1 MKPETAVCCPAAPQ
15 KKERS
20 LFSWLSC
27 ALRPPKKEKPKNSK
41 PIGPPKASRLL
52 LAGPSSTELERVF
65 RCFDEN
71 GDGKISPAELQSSLR
86 TIGEELAPEEAA
98 AVVESTDTDGDGLLG
113 FEDFVK
119 LVGSEEE
126 EEEEKRR
133 TLREAFRV
141 YQMDGQECITPTS
154 LKRALGKL
162 GEFKTIE
169 ECTVMIRRFDING
182 DGVISFDEFKIM
194 ML

>member
-1 MKPETAVCCPAAPQ
+1 MKPEAVTCSSAAPQ

-20 LFSWLSC
+20 FFSWLSC
-27 ALRPPKKEKPKNSK
+27 ILSPPKKEKPEKAK

-52 LAGPSSTELERVF
+52 LAGLSTPEFERVF
-65 RCFDEN
+65 CFFDEN
-71 GDGKISPAELQSSLR
+71 GDGKISPVELQSCMR
-86 TIGEELAPEEAA
+86 TIGEEVSLEDAA
-98 AVVESTDTDGDGLLG
+98 ALVESSDSDGDGLLG
-113 FEDFVK
+113 FDDFIK
-119 LVGSEEE
+119 MVGPEG
-126 EEEEKRR
+126 EEEKGRS
-133 TLREAFRV
+133 LREAFRV

-162 GEFKTIE
+162 GESKTIE

-182 DGVISFDEFKIM
+182 DGVISFDEFTIM

>member
-1 MKPETAVCCPAAPQ
+1 MKSEAATCSSAERP

-20 LFSWLSC
+20 FFSWLGCILS
-27 ALRPPKKEKPKNSK
+27 PPKKEKPEKAE

-52 LAGPSSTELERVF
+52 LAGPGTPDFERVF

-71 GDGKISPAELQSSLR
+71 GDGKISPLELQSCMRMS
-86 TIGEELAPEEAA
+86 GEELPLEDA
-98 AVVESTDTDGDGLLG
+98 AVLVESMDSDGDGMLG
-113 FEDFVK
+113 FDDFIK
-119 LVGSEEE
+119 LVGPEG
-126 EEEEKRR
+126 EEEKGRS
-133 TLREAFRV
+133 LREAFRV
-141 YQMDGQECITPTS
+141 YKMDGQECITPTS

-162 GEFKTIE
+162 GESKTIE

-182 DGVISFDEFKIM
+182 DGVISFDEFRIM